1 MKPAWDKAAAH
12 AEEKYNNVVV
22 ADVDCTVEKTLCQK
36 QGVKGYPTIKYWVG
50 GSESKYTGGRS
61 ESDLIGFI
69 DSKMGGVTDSGEL

>member
-50 GSESKYTGGRS
+50 GSESKLKKIILEIKEFWS
-61 ESDLIGFI
+61 QQ
-69 DSKMGGVTDSGEL
+69 